1 MPPLLNEQ
9 NEMSLNRLK
18 ALASDEPFGLVAQ
31 DLQNTKEYAI
41 KNILATKYA
50 DIGAASLYNLE
61 LKGKNFRSAILFT
74 LAKAIYAAHPQA
86 DIPFEETQLYTQVK
100 CLAAAIEIAH
110 NASLLQDDII
120 DRADSRRSVEAAH
133 KVFGSSTS
141 VFASDFMISRASRAL
156 TEVFDNT
163 HIS

>member
-1 MPPLLNEQ
+1 MTLTKPIEDFYFEPQSFATMALDLKQTVPTLLNEQ
-9 NEMSLNRLK
+9 NELALNRLR
-18 ALASDEPFGLVAQ
+18 ALASDEPFSLVAQ

-86 DIPFEETQLYTQVK
+86 DLQFEETKLYT
-100 CLAAAIEIAH
+100 
-110 NASLLQDDII
+110 
-120 DRADSRRSVEAAH
+120 
-133 KVFGSSTS
+133 
-141 VFASDFMISRASRAL
+141 
-156 TEVFDNT
+156 
-163 HIS
+163 